1 VILFVDD
8 NRELREALTEFLSL
22 RGHVV
27 QCAANGNEAVGLL
40 ARSEIPPDLVLLDLM
55 MPELNGWGVLAELG
69 KDPRLSRIPVVIM
82 SGCRNVTQNAK
93 EAGAVAVVRK
103 PVEPQ
108 TLLWII
114 EHFEKRN

>member
-1 VILFVDD
+1 MILLVDD

-22 RGHVV
+22 RGYVV
-27 QCAANGNEAVGLL
+27 QCAGNGNEAVGLL
-40 ARSEIPPDLVLLDLM
+40 ARSEVLPDLVLLDLM

-69 KDPRLSRIPVVIM
+69 KDPWLARVPVVIM
-82 SGCRNVTQNAK
+82 SGCRDVAQDAK

-108 TLLWII
+108 TLLRII
-114 EHFEKRN
+114 EHFEERH